1 MIKGAPAKGR
11 FSRLEQGLDWHK
23 RFLQQARW
31 TKSLRDYLFDR
42 ALPPTAGK
50 ILEIGCGTGAILSD
64 LIKLSSEGRATL
76 HGIDLQTTHLAMA
89 QQHASPA
96 RLACA
101 DAYALPY
108 RENSFHTVFCHY
120 LFLWLQDPAQALREM
135 QRVAMPG
142 GSILAMAEPDYG
154 GRIDYPEALARVGKW
169 QAQALQAQGANPR
182 IGRQLAMLFNQAGLI
197 EVESGV
203 LGAQW
208 KPASTLDDFAM
219 EWQVIR
225 NDLAGKIPAEDL
237 EALERID
244 LQANRTG
251 ERVLFVP
258 TFYAWGRVPKTQ
270 SLL

>member
-1 MIKGAPAKGR
+1 M
-11 FSRLEQGLDWHK
+11 EQDLDWHK

-42 ALPPTAGK
+42 ALPPAAGK

-64 LIKLSSEGRATL
+64 LIKLSSEGRANL
-76 HGIDLQTTHLAMA
+76 HGIDLQMTHLAMA
-89 QQHASPA
+89 KRHASLA

-101 DAYALPY
+101 DAYTLPY

-120 LFLWLQDPAQALREM
+120 LLLWLQDPVQALREM

-154 GRIDYPEALARVGKW
+154 GRIDYPEALARLGRW
-169 QAQALQAQGANPR
+169 QSQALQAQGANPR

-208 KPASTLDDFAM
+208 RQRPALEDVAL
-219 EWQVIR
+219 EWRVIR
-225 NDLAGKIPAEDL
+225 NDLASTIPVDDL
-237 EALERID
+237 NSLEQID
-244 LQANRTG
+244 YQAVQAG

-258 TFYAWGRVPKTQ
+258 TFYAWGRVPE
-270 SLL
+270 